1 MNIVQSIAFIISGQ
15 TTDEEKK
22 NLNLFKNLLNQL
34 YACLDAVMTRAEQKV
49 EEKLNLMADND
60 DYDDGEE
67 EEEVIEENILQQQQQ
82 QTAQTSPEVQALIQ
96 NRQVLEAITQVI
108 EG

>member
-1 MNIVQSIAFIISGQ
+1 MNIVQSIAFIISGP

-49 EEKLNLMADND
+49 EEKLNLMADN
-60 DYDDGEE
+60 DDGEE